1 MYIVK
6 IDYKEECPVKKRI
19 FLLITVLIFV
29 FAVSVCAAPD
39 VILPSEAVNNTTG
52 ILTVT
57 SPADSS
63 ISSYNKSH
71 NISGYAGNGVE
82 VSVYYLNKTVGAYC
96 LLYKDGAPVVFN
108 VGASG
113 MFIKPVTLLQG
124 RNDLLI
130 RAETYG
136 KVQYAKRTVTVLSS
150 NFFNLFKGFNL
161 F

>member
-1 MYIVK
+1 M
-6 IDYKEECPVKKRI
+6 KKRI
-19 FLLITVLIFV
+19 FLLITVLTLLL
-29 FAVSVCAAPD
+29 AVSVCAAPD
-39 VILPSEAVNNTTG
+39 VIMPSEAVNSTTG

-57 SPADSS
+57 SPADAS

-82 VSVYYLNKTVGAYC
+82 VSVYYLNKTVGGYC

-130 RAETYG
+130 RAEIYG
-136 KVQYAKRTVTVLSS
+136 KVQYSKRTVTVLSS
-150 NFFNLFKGFNL
+150 SFFNLFKGFNL